1 MLKENGRVGGER
13 NKAFNI
19 TSHRRLV
26 VAEVVALV
34 ARNANASRPLRP
46 IFLSSSSSVNELI
59 LE

>member
-1 MLKENGRVGGER
+1 MMLKENGRVGGER

-34 ARNANASRPLRP
+34 ARNVKVRRRYDPFSRFFVLGK
-46 IFLSSSSSVNELI
+46 
-59 LE
+59 